1 VIGVGS
7 RDRGDD
13 AAGLLAARFLR
24 ARLPAGVSAAYASP
38 DPVSLI
44 GLWEDAERV
53 WLIDAVVS
61 GAAPGTLHRV
71 DAVTERLPA
80 RPPCRSTHALGLADA
95 VELARAV
102 GSLPRRLVVY
112 GVEAA
117 AFSLGAWPTAEV
129 RDGARRAAHAVRA
142 EVAAAL
148 VGG

>member
-1 VIGVGS
+1 MIGVGS

-24 ARLPAGVSAAYASP
+24 HRLPAGVDVTYGSP

-44 GLWEDAERV
+44 ALWEGADRV

-61 GAAPGTLHRV
+61 GAAPGTVHRV

-102 GSLPRRLVVY
+102 GRLPRRLTVF

-117 AFSLGAWPTAEV
+117 AFPLGGWPTAEV
-129 RDGARRAAHAVRA
+129 RTGARLAARAVAA
-142 EVAAAL
+142 EVATAAR
-148 VGG
+148 GG